1 MNFYERTVYHIY
13 PLGFC
18 DAPRENDGVVTD
30 RIKKIAEWAPYI
42 ASLGAGGV
50 YLGPVF
56 ESGTHGYDTTD
67 YRKIDARLG
76 TNENFVHVCRTLHEN
91 GLGIILD
98 GVFNH
103 VGRDFFAFRDVREK
117 KWDSPYKDWFHI
129 SFDGN
134 SAYDDGFWYEG
145 WEGHFELVKL
155 NLGNP
160 DVRNY
165 LINSVR
171 GWIAD
176 YDIDGLRLDV
186 AYMLDGGF
194 MRELAEACRSIKNDF
209 FLVGEMIHGD
219 YNRLLGT
226 LDSVTNYECYKG
238 LYSAFNSMNMFEVGH
253 SLTRQFGSDSWCL
266 YRGRHLASFADNH
279 DVTRIASILTRK
291 EHLVP
296 LYGLLFGMPGIPFVY
311 YGSEWG
317 AEGRKENG
325 DDALRPSFDAPVKNT
340 LSESVSR
347 FIKARRDTPELSY
360 GGFKIIHMTNRQLVF
375 ERNYNGESTVIAVNA
390 DEEGYSLPP
399 HVLCGGYDILSGEE
413 GGDVNFLPP
422 FSVRYV
428 KR

>member
-18 DAPRENDGVVTD
+18 GAPRENDGIVTD

-42 ASLGAGGV
+42 ASLGAGVV

-56 ESGTHGYDTTD
+56 ESGTHGYDTTN
-67 YRKIDARLG
+67 YRKIDTRLG
-76 TNENFVHVCRTLHEN
+76 TNEDFAHVCRTLHEN

-134 SAYDDGFWYEG
+134 SAYDDSFWYEG

-194 MRELAEACRSIKNDF
+194 MRELAEVCRSIKSDF

-238 LYSAFNSMNMFEVGH
+238 LYSAFNSMNMFEIGH
-253 SLTRQFGSDSWCL
+253 SLTRQFGSDPWCL
-266 YRGRHLASFADNH
+266 YRGKHLSSFADNH

-340 LSESVSR
+340 LSENVSR

-360 GGFKIIHMTNRQLVF
+360 GDFKIIHMTNRQLVF
-375 ERNYNGESTVIAVNA
+375 ERNYNGEGTVVAVNA
-390 DEEGYSLPP
+390 DEAGYSLPT
-399 HVLCGGYDILSGEE
+399 HVLCGGHDILSGEE
-413 GGDVNFLPP
+413 GGGVNFLPP
-422 FSVRYV
+422 FSVRYI

>member
-18 DAPRENDGVVTD
+18 GAPRENDGIVTD
-30 RIKKIAEWAPYI
+30 RIKKTAEWAPYI

-76 TNENFVHVCRTLHEN
+76 TNEDFAHVCRTLHEN
-91 GLGIILD
+91 RLGIILD

-238 LYSAFNSMNMFEVGH
+238 LYSAFNSMNMFEIGH

-347 FIKARRDTPELSY
+347 FIKARRDTPALSY
-360 GGFKIIHMTNRQLVF
+360 GDFKIIHMTNRQLVF
-375 ERNYNGESTVIAVNA
+375 ERNFNGECIVVAVNA

>member
-18 DAPRENDGVVTD
+18 GAPRENDGVVTD

-76 TNENFVHVCRTLHEN
+76 TNENFVHVCRTLHEK

-238 LYSAFNSMNMFEVGH
+238 LYSAFNSMNMFEIGH
-253 SLTRQFGSDSWCL
+253 SLTRQFGSESWCL

-291 EHLVP
+291 KHLVP

-340 LSESVSR
+340 LSESVSC
-347 FIKARRDTPELSY
+347 FIKARRDTPALSY
-360 GGFKIIHMTNRQLVF
+360 GDFKIIHMTNRQLVF
-375 ERNYNGESTVIAVNA
+375 ERNFNGECIVVAVNA
-390 DEEGYSLPP
+390 DETGYSIPP
-399 HVLCGGYDILSGEE
+399 HVLGGGHDILSGEE

>member
-18 DAPRENDGVVTD
+18 GAPRENDGIVTD
-30 RIKKIAEWAPYI
+30 RIKKTAEWAPYI

-67 YRKIDARLG
+67 YRKIDTRLG
-76 TNENFVHVCRTLHEN
+76 TNEDFAHVCRTLHEN

-194 MRELAEACRSIKNDF
+194 MRELAEICRSIKNDF

-238 LYSAFNSMNMFEVGH
+238 LYSAFNSMNMFEIGH

-360 GGFKIIHMTNRQLVF
+360 GDFKIIHMRNRQLVF

-399 HVLCGGYDILSGEE
+399 HVLCGGHDILSGEE

>member
-18 DAPRENDGVVTD
+18 GAPRENDGIVTD

-67 YRKIDARLG
+67 CRKIDTRLG
-76 TNENFVHVCRTLHEN
+76 TNEDFAHVCRTLHEN

-117 KWDSPYKDWFHI
+117 KWDSPYKGWFHI

-238 LYSAFNSMNMFEVGH
+238 LYSAFNSMNMFEIGH

-291 EHLVP
+291 EHLIP

-360 GGFKIIHMTNRQLVF
+360 GDFKIIHMTNRQLVF

-399 HVLCGGYDILSGEE
+399 HVLCGGHDILSGEE

>member
-18 DAPRENDGVVTD
+18 GAPRENDGIVTD
-30 RIKKIAEWAPYI
+30 RIKKTAEWAPYI

-76 TNENFVHVCRTLHEN
+76 TNEDFAHVCRTLHEN

-194 MRELAEACRSIKNDF
+194 MRELAETCRSIKNDF

-238 LYSAFNSMNMFEVGH
+238 LYSAFNSMNMFEIGH
-253 SLTRQFGSDSWCL
+253 SLTRQFGSEPWCL

-360 GGFKIIHMTNRQLVF
+360 GGFKIIHMANRQLVF

-390 DEEGYSLPP
+390 DEEGYSIPP
-399 HVLCGGYDILSGEE
+399 HVLCGGHDILSGEE